1 VDRRRRLLGSRRR
14 LAGRPEVGD
23 PQLHGPASIRDDNRT
38 RISTRIKQLNTGRRH
53 SQRPVS
59 SLRRVVSNLEV
70 VGSHAGD
77 VEVIANFVLVEWRD
91 GTTETWAGRT
101 TYRLRR
107 VGDDLRMSYK
117 RVDLVNAAGDLPTLS
132 FLI

>member
-1 VDRRRRLLGSRRR
+1 VELRVPDL
-14 LAGRPEVGD
+14 
-23 PQLHGPASIRDDNRT
+23 GPAGESAATGTDIGEISRWIFREARHADDHDYDGWEALWTDDGVYWVPAAGPRDDPAATMSIIYDNRT

-77 VEVIANFVLVEWRD
+77 
-91 GTTETWAGRT
+91 
-101 TYRLRR
+101 
-107 VGDDLRMSYK
+107 
-117 RVDLVNAAGDLPTLS
+117 LPTLS